1 VHPVVEGVHR
11 IPLPLPLAG
20 LPAVNVY
27 VLEGPDGLV
36 VIDGGWQ
43 SPDSR
48 TRLEVGLKELGHDL
62 ADIDS
67 FLVTHMHWDHYTMA
81 AALRDEVQCRV
92 LVGEGEADS
101 ILGYDP
107 HSPLHLAHV
116 PGLRAVGADSV
127 ADGLERRELEP
138 HEVGLAYGA
147 PDAWL
152 RDGDRVALTGG
163 HLEVIATPGHTR
175 GHLVFALEQADVLFT
190 GDHVLSVAT
199 PAIGGDVTPT
209 ENPLADYL
217 ASLEKLL
224 ARPDSLML
232 PAHGPVTDSVHARV
246 RELLQHHEDR
256 LDDVLRLVRA
266 GHRTAHAVATALPW
280 TRHHRALADLDVVHQ
295 MFAVLEV
302 EAHLHVLA
310 DRGEVGPAVVDGVRA
325 YALAGGAA

>member
-1 VHPVVEGVHR
+1 VHR

-27 VLEGPDGLV
+27 AMEGSDGLV
-36 VIDGGWQ
+36 LIDGGWQ
-43 SPDSR
+43 SPAAR
-48 TRLEVGLKELGHDL
+48 TLLEAGLNELGHDL
-62 ADIDS
+62 TDIDS

-81 AALRDEVQCRV
+81 AALRDEVPCRV

-107 HSPLHLAHV
+107 HSPLHLGHV
-116 PGLRAVGADSV
+116 PDLRAVGAGSV
-127 ADGLERRELEP
+127 ADGLVRRELEP
-138 HEVGLAYGA
+138 HEIGLAYGA
-147 PDAWL
+147 PDGWL
-152 RDGDRVALTGG
+152 RDGDRVALAGG
-163 HLEVIATPGHTR
+163 HLAAIATPGHTR
-175 GHLVFALEQADVLFT
+175 GHMVFAHEGVGALFT

-199 PAIGGDVTPT
+199 PAIGADGVPT

-246 RELLQHHEDR
+246 RELLLHHEDR

-266 GHRTAHAVATALPW
+266 GHHTAHAVATALPW
-280 TRHHRALADLDVVHQ
+280 TRHQRALADLEVVHQ

-302 EAHLHVLA
+302 EAHLHVLH
-310 DRGEVGPAVVDGVRA
+310 DRGEVEPAVVDGVRA
-325 YALAGGAA
+325 YALGGGAD